1 MDFFGHRQ
9 VKAKQKLIAL
19 ASPAPQMI
27 DEEAEAVRDQTRSDG
42 YSASE
47 PLDDSDQAQRHDQ
60 TEIQAW
66 EDVGLEHADEMGAQ
80 QADSNQGGA
89 ISPHLLQACHSSR

>member
-1 MDFFGHRQ
+1 
-9 VKAKQKLIAL
+9 
-19 ASPAPQMI
+19 MI
-27 DEEAEAVRDQTRSDG
+27 DEEAEAVRDQTLSDG

-66 EDVGLEHADEMGAQ
+66 EDVGLEYADEMGEQ
-80 QADSNQGGA
+80 HVDSNQGGRSHH
-89 ISPHLLQACHSSR
+89 IYFKLLPLQQMMMWVAMKTWNSL

>member
-9 VKAKQKLIAL
+9 AKAKQKLIAL

-27 DEEAEAVRDQTRSDG
+27 DEKAEAVRDQTLPDG

-47 PLDDSDQAQRHDQ
+47 PLGDSGRAQRHDQ
-60 TEIQAW
+60 TEIEAW
-66 EDVGLEHADEMGAQ
+66 EDVGLEHGDETGKQ
-80 QADSNQGGA
+80 HADSNQGFKFP
-89 ISPHLLQACHSSR
+89 SLQQMMT